1 MKTPRKELQFIIDHM
16 TDESV
21 AKVLDSIQGIES
33 SLANKNSKELSWIE
47 KDRLAGNRLNEMIA
61 LASETSILN
70 EISSK
75 ILRRLIIEGINIGL
89 TQH

>member
-61 LASETSILN
+61 LVS
-70 EISSK
+70 
-75 ILRRLIIEGINIGL
+75 
-89 TQH
+89 